1 MAEDW
6 LPLEKALAHLRT
18 DPAADDV
25 SDVQAKVAAAKAIVS
40 GYLRRQVPWPG
51 PDGELVPVPDDVVTA
66 ALLVLGELYEN
77 REAGAT
83 PLSEGVRLILWPH
96 RNLRVM

>member
-18 DPAADDV
+18 DPAADDT
-25 SDVQAKVAAAKAIVS
+25 SDVQAKLAAAKAIVS
-40 GYLRRQVPWPG
+40 GYLRRPVPWG
-51 PDGELVPVPDDVVTA
+51 LAQGGMAPVPEDVVTA
-66 ALLVLGELYEN
+66 TLLVLGELYEN
-77 REAGAT
+77 REAGAN

>member
-1 MAEDW
+1 MADDW

-25 SDVQAKVAAAKAIVS
+25 PDVQGKVAAAKAIVS
-40 GYLRRQVPWPG
+40 GYLRRPVPWMLA
-51 PDGELVPVPDDVVTA
+51 DGEVVPVPDDVVTA

-77 REAGAT
+77 REAGAK

-96 RNLRVM
+96 RNLRVK